1 MSEFEPAIARM
12 PAPFGIAARLLPLL
26 PLQLMLDAS
35 LREIRTRH
43 PRIFDR
49 LGRYAGSRF
58 GIDPTDLPLAF
69 VLEPRRRSPQ
79 IHAVRTLP
87 AGVDARITAPL
98 AALIGMADGS
108 YDGDALFFSRDIQV
122 DGDME
127 AVVALRN
134 AIDDSRIDIMGES
147 VAWLGPLKA
156 PAERLLRT
164 ITGTPTRPSD
174 SGENGYQ
181 PWN

>member
-1 MSEFEPAIARM
+1 MSKFESAVARM
-12 PAPFGIAARLLPLL
+12 PAPFAFAARLLPLL

-35 LREIRTRH
+35 VREIRTRH

-49 LGRYAGSRF
+49 LGVHTGKRF
-58 GIDPTDLPLAF
+58 GLQPTDLPLAF
-69 VLEPRRRSPQ
+69 VLEPRRLSPQ
-79 IHAVRTLP
+79 IRAVRTLP
-87 AGVDARITAPL
+87 AGVDVTIAAPL
-98 AALIGMADGS
+98 AALMGMVDGS
-108 YDGDALFFSRDIQV
+108 NDGDALFFSRDIEV

-134 AIDDSRIDIMGES
+134 AIDDSRIDIMAES

-156 PAERLLRT
+156 PAERLLRSL
-164 ITGTPTRPSD
+164 TGATAGRAD
-174 SGENGYQ
+174 NMQGGAQ

>member
-1 MSEFEPAIARM
+1 MSELESAVARI
-12 PAPFGIAARLLPLL
+12 PAPLAFAARLLPLL

-49 LGRYAGSRF
+49 LGVHTGKRF

-69 VLEPRRRSPQ
+69 MLEPRRLSPQ
-79 IHAVRTLP
+79 IRAVRTLP
-87 AGVDARITAPL
+87 AGVDVTIAAPL
-98 AALIGMADGS
+98 AALMGMVDGS

-134 AIDDSRIDIMGES
+134 AIDDSRIDIMAES

-156 PAERLLRT
+156 PAERLLRSL
-164 ITGTPTRPSD
+164 TGAPAAHPLHAD
-174 SGENGYQ
+174 GGAQ

>member
-1 MSEFEPAIARM
+1 MSSFESSVAQI
-12 PAPFGIAARLLPLL
+12 PAPFALAARLLPLL

-49 LGRYAGSRF
+49 LGDHTAKRF

-69 VLEPRRRSPQ
+69 VLQPRRLHPQ

-87 AGVDARITAPL
+87 PRLDVTIAAPL
-98 AALIGMADGS
+98 AALIGLVDGS
-108 YDGDALFFSRDIQV
+108 YDGDALFFSRDIQI

-127 AVVALRN
+127 AVLALRN
-134 AIDDSRIDIMGES
+134 AIDDSRIDILAES

-156 PAERLLRT
+156 PAERLLRHVV
-164 ITGTPTRPSD
+164 GAPAMQQGQAE
-174 SGENGYQ
+174 GERS
-181 PWN
+181 WN

>member
-1 MSEFEPAIARM
+1 MSEIESAVARM
-12 PAPFGIAARLLPLL
+12 PAPFALAARLLPLL

-35 LREIRTRH
+35 LREIRMRH

-49 LGRYAGSRF
+49 LGVHTGKRF
-58 GIDPTDLPLAF
+58 GLQPTDLPLAF
-69 VLEPRRRSPQ
+69 VLEPRRLSPQ
-79 IHAVRTLP
+79 IRAVRTLP
-87 AGVDARITAPL
+87 AGVDVTIAAPL
-98 AALIGMADGS
+98 AALMGLVDGS

-134 AIDDSRIDIMGES
+134 AIDDSRIDIMAES

-156 PAERLLRT
+156 PAERLLRSV
-164 ITGTPTRPSD
+164 TGATAGPPD
-174 SGENGYQ
+174 NAGGGAQ